1 MSWQLFNA
9 GAMLLRGREIQVIIS
24 FRHPNVLASHY
35 QAFLLSVAVML
46 VSVAVALSLGPRMS
60 IPLYLIS
67 ALCLGTAVG
76 GTVLIEGII
85 APKLAPS
92 QAFSLVSMSAP
103 TYMVTNARVL
113 EALRGMVGILGMVHM
128 VCVPSSRGLTMV
140 LTPQKAEEVN
150 DASVTLPQAMV
161 AAYILSFFVSL
172 GLMVVQLLSL
182 VDVDTAASSLQGQ
195 SGFIYLY
202 LLCATMDSVTTA
214 DWMGPA
220 ILLANCASA
229 TLILTFTSRQV
240 FAFARNGGLPLS
252 RWLATTHRKLAVPV
266 NSVVL
271 TTAFAMALAS
281 LWCLSPRVIE
291 VIADVQLFVTM
302 ATNVV
307 SIGWLLH
314 RRLFG
319 RDVPQHR
326 WSLGRFGLWINAA
339 ALAFC
344 LTILWLL
351 CMPTS
356 LPVTVRTLSWTP
368 IVGILS
374 LGLPMAMYLSYSD
387 SRYSSPK
394 VGLCR

>member
-128 VCVPSSRGLTMV
+128 
-140 LTPQKAEEVN
+140 AEEVN